1 MPSAMLPRRLPSTS
15 FSAILAVHVRAENRI
30 CVMMI
35 CQAESILPEFTD
47 IMFEAQAYFD
57 KAVENLA
64 SCESELDFGRRNSC
78 ARSAYYACFQAAIA
92 ALLHAQVVSAQSGR
106 RWAHNQVQARFVG
119 ELIHREK
126 RYPAS
131 LRSTLPDLL
140 AIRHKADYE
149 VEGIHDRVAQRVVRR
164 AQSFIQAVREEL
176 S

>member
-1 MPSAMLPRRLPSTS
+1 
-15 FSAILAVHVRAENRI
+15 
-30 CVMMI
+30 MMVYP
-35 CQAESILPEFTD
+35 AESTLIEFTD
-47 IMFEAQAYFD
+47 IMFEAQAYMD

-92 ALLHAQVVSAQSGR
+92 ALLNANVVSAQSGR
-106 RWAHNQVQARFVG
+106 RWSHDHVQSRFVG
-119 ELIHREK
+119 ELINREK
-126 RYPAS
+126 KYPAS

-149 VEGIHDRVAQRVVRR
+149 VEGINDRVAQQVVRR
-164 AQSFIQAVREEL
+164 AQFFVQAVREEL